1 LYAKKPEGFQLKG
14 FIEVLVE
21 NRWIQLATTVFAVI
35 SPLGVVLGYVWIF
48 WTGLG
53 LFIAGL
59 FYAVIQEYHIL
70 KIYRRDFVP
79 VPVVINISNPADSK
93 NALNSVFS
101 LIENDDKNQYRYRH
115 KENLEKI
122 FHIKE
127 DDLIFEFK
135 GSIENKENLIDFLKI
150 VRHDIGKLESKIPAK
165 DEFYLI
171 YIGPVSVAVLVGAI
185 FATSAVMILQYD
197 KSVNGY
203 NKVHEIRDRSI
214 KENVKSFEKLD
225 LKRINTNKNDSKNA
239 VLAIDISSHKIDLN
253 QLHDDGD
260 IFYLKAR
267 NNNGT
272 LSKDEDWGLYVKEI
286 FKELNELQGKY
297 EEVKLIYSMPVS
309 IGLML
314 GVAIQNY
321 WKIMLTQYA
330 DGSYKDLLR
339 TNDIKYYF

>member
-1 LYAKKPEGFQLKG
+1 MYAKQLEGFQLKE

-21 NRWIQLATTVFAVI
+21 NRWVQLATTIFAVV
-35 SPLGVVLGYVWIF
+35 STLGIVLGYAWIF

-53 LFIAGL
+53 LFIVGL
-59 FYAVIQEYHIL
+59 FYAVVQEYHKL
-70 KIYRRDFVP
+70 KIYRCDFVP

-101 LIENDDKNQYRYRH
+101 LIENDDKNQYRHRH

-135 GSIENKENLIDFLKI
+135 GSIENKENLKDFLKI
-150 VRHDIGKLESKIPAK
+150 VKHDIGKLENKIPAK

-203 NKVHEIRDRSI
+203 NKVHEIRGRSI
-214 KENVKSFEKLD
+214 KEDVNSFEKLD
-225 LKRINTNKNDSKNA
+225 LKRIDANKDKSKKA
-239 VLAIDISSHKIDLN
+239 VLAIDISSHKINLS
-253 QLHDDGD
+253 QLYDYGD
-260 IFYLKAR
+260 IFYLKSK
-267 NNNGT
+267 NDNGT
-272 LSKDEDWGLYVKEI
+272 LSKDEDWGLYVREI

-297 EEVKLIYSMPVS
+297 EEIKLIYSMPVS

-321 WKIMLTQYA
+321 WKIRLTQYA
-330 DGSYKDLLR
+330 DGKYEDLLC